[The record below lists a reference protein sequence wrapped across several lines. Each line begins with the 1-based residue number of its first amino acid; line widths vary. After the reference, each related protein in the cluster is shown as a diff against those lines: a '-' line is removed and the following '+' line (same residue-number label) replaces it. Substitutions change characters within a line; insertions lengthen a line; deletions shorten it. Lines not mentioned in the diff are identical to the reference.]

1 VISSLSY
8 VKERVSGPKV
18 LSIGVIMGLMPEV
31 LLDSA
36 GMRRT
41 LSRLAH
47 EILDGNGG
55 ADDLVVVG
63 IMRRGYPVAKQLAFL
78 MTQAEG
84 VTVPCGKLDARGYR
98 DDVKDSGEDL
108 TEIPFQI
115 NDRRVVLVDE
125 VLFTGRTVRAA
136 LEGIMRLGRPS
147 VVQFATLIDR
157 GHRELPIQAD
167 YVGRRVETQRSD
179 FISVKLNEFDG
190 EDVVMLLAES
200 EMEATV

>member
-1 VISSLSY
+1 MGLLIS
-8 VKERVSGPKV
+8 
-18 LSIGVIMGLMPEV
+18 VIMSLMPEV
-31 LLDSA
+31 LLDAA

-55 ADDLVVVG
+55 AEELVVVG
-63 IMRRGYPVAKQLAFL
+63 ILRRGYPVAKQLAFL
-78 MTQAEG
+78 MTQVEG
-84 VTVPCGKLDARGYR
+84 VTVPCGKLDARPYR
-98 DDVKDSGEDL
+98 DDLKEDVGVDG

-136 LEGIMRLGRPS
+136 LEGIMQQGRPK

-167 YVGRRVETQRSD
+167 YVGRKVETLRSD
-179 FISVKLNEFDG
+179 FITVKLNEFDG
-190 EDVVMLLAES
+190 EDSVMLMNEV
-200 EMEATV
+200 EIEALR